1 MAIIYGNTFSD
12 VVLKGNITNVSEII
26 SYTQIYQLDI
36 PNSAD
41 FGTTGT
47 PSYSLNNSAKIFPA
61 GIDRIAY
68 YLELDNGSGSRWV
81 WVSMDAF
88 TQNLGQIGVPTVAS
102 NAFWQQPVSNLNVE
116 SNVAGILTGQKIN
129 TGNIEFWPNT
139 YVQNPSVNNI
149 GGSNSYD
156 FNDSTGPAG
165 YGSMQIHNYGAGQ
178 TLLAYNAWNT
188 PGLDEV
194 GIGNNTAINTIDGN
208 INPDWTFSQNASNYT
223 IKQLQVWVKPIDRGG
238 NDIFIGSIGND
249 IFIGGIGNDIFIG
262 ENGNDTLLGF
272 GGNDQLAGGA
282 GNDYLIGG
290 AGNDYLVGG
299 ADNDNLTGGSGLD
312 FFSFNLPTDNSIDT
326 ITDFNPTDDTIGIEA
341 GGFGGGLVAGTLL
354 QTQFVLGT
362 AANNAS
368 VRFIYNQFTGALFF
382 DPDGTGASAQVKIA
396 EITTKPVI
404 SFADI
409 VVRV

>member
-12 VVLKGNITNVSEII
+12 VVLKGNITNVSEIS

-36 PNSAD
+36 PNNAD

-47 PSYSLNNSAKIFPA
+47 PSYSLNNSAKTFPT

-139 YVQNPSVNNI
+139 YGTNPSVNNI

-156 FNDSTGPAG
+156 FNDSTGPGG

-188 PGLDEV
+188 SGFDEV
-194 GIGNNTAINTIDGN
+194 GIGNNTARNTIDGN

-223 IKQLQVWVKPIDRGG
+223 IKQLQVWVKPKPVDLGG
-238 NDIFIGSIGND
+238 GSDIFIGSIGND

-262 ENGNDTLLGF
+262 EDGNDTLFGF
-272 GGNDQLAGGA
+272 GGNDLLAGGA

-290 AGNDYLVGG
+290 AG
-299 ADNDNLTGGSGLD
+299 NDNLTGGSGLD
-312 FFSFNLPTDNSIDT
+312 FFSFNLPTGNGIDR
-326 ITDFNPTDDTIGIEA
+326 ITDFNPADDTIGIEA
-341 GGFGGGLVAGTLL
+341 AGFGAGLVAGTLL

-362 AANNAS
+362 GAKNPS
-368 VRFIYNQFTGALFF
+368 DRFIYNQFTGALFF
-382 DPDGTGASAQVKIA
+382 DPDGTGASDQVQIA